1 MTPKERR
8 PYTRG
13 VIPII
18 DGHLDLSLNAICFNR
33 DLTLPIEELN
43 RLETGMKD
51 HPCRSH
57 ATITFPE
64 LRNGAVVACLGTVL
78 ARAKPSIRPSGG
90 FARHDL
96 DYANAEIASA
106 VALGQAAYY
115 DIYERSGWVRRI
127 RTADD
132 LRDHMKDVGEWLGES
147 APRSTRE
154 VPTSNAEATTD
165 VAPPLGLILAM
176 EGADPILSPEDLQV
190 WWNVGLR
197 AVGLSHYGESRYAV
211 GTGSDGP
218 LTDEGRALLTTM
230 ESYPF
235 ILDLTHLSDT
245 SFWEAIDRYGGP
257 MIASH
262 NNCRALVSGGR
273 QFDDKQIAAVFR
285 AGGVIGVALDAWML
299 YSGWTRGS
307 TSTDVLHLGAVADHI
322 DHMADLAGSSTGI
335 AIGSDLDGAFGNEQ
349 TPQDVKTI
357 ADLQKLADILS
368 DRGYAESDIRGIFYR
383 NWLHFLLRALPSL
396 K

>member
-1 MTPKERR
+1 
-8 PYTRG
+8 
-13 VIPII
+13 
-18 DGHLDLSLNAICFNR
+18 
-33 DLTLPIEELN
+33 
-43 RLETGMKD
+43 MKD

-64 LRNGAVVACLGTVL
+64 LRKAAVVACLGTVL
-78 ARAKPSIRPSGG
+78 ARSKPNVRPSGG

-115 DIYERSGWVRRI
+115 DIYERSGWIRRI

-132 LRDHMKDVGEWLGES
+132 LRAHMKDVGDWLGES
-147 APRSTRE
+147 APKSTRE
-154 VPTSNAEATTD
+154 TSDPNAAALPEA
-165 VAPPLGLILAM
+165 APPLGIILAM

-190 WWNVGLR
+190 WWKIGLR
-197 AVGLSHYGESRYAV
+197 AVGLSHYGASRYAV

-218 LTDEGRALLTTM
+218 LTDEGRALLSAM

-235 ILDLTHLSDT
+235 ILDLTHLADK
-245 SFWEAIDRYGGP
+245 SFWEALDLYGGP
-257 MIASH
+257 VIASH
-262 NNCRALVSGGR
+262 NNCRALVPGGR
-273 QFDDKQIAAVFR
+273 QFDDKQIAAVFK

-307 TSTDVLHLGAVADHI
+307 TNTDVLDLGSVADHI
-322 DHMADLAGSSTGI
+322 DHMANLAGSSSAI

-349 TPQDVKTI
+349 TPGDVKTI
-357 ADLQKLADILS
+357 ADLQKLSDILS
-368 DRGYAESDIRGIFYR
+368 DRGYSESEIRGIFYR
-383 NWLHFLLRALPSL
+383 NWLHFLLGSLPSL
-396 K
+396 QPSRE